1 MCDSNRSTVCLK
13 IVSITPYNWTQYS
26 KFDAVSHRYSA
37 SRLFGVVHIFYA
49 HTGQADL
56 ARSVSVLG
64 ASAPPWRREPSCGMR
79 PEDLVSG
86 ECITKGS
93 GRVGNGLKIVG

>member
-26 KFDAVSHRYSA
+26 KFDAVFHRYSV

-64 ASAPPWRREPSCGMR
+64 ASALLLAPGAQLWHAAGR
-79 PEDLVSG
+79 PGFRGVHH
-86 ECITKGS
+86 
-93 GRVGNGLKIVG
+93 